1 MTRKNRIS
9 KRELKPSFAGK
20 KKDSALL
27 REFDKILR
35 RDVKVTLFQMR
46 GKWGKI
52 VLNADDL
59 FKMLPR
65 YKKDPA
71 ERIRLGPLLYPV
83 AAKFTDDIYKVL
95 LANPVKT
102 RDTVVFTAG
111 GSATGKS
118 SILRAA
124 GRSLGVDFIVDTT
137 FSNTDRAMA
146 QMEKALASGR
156 KVEIHYVYRDFSE
169 SVKGMLRRALD
180 PKSGR
185 VVPIDDMART
195 HYGSQLAVLEA
206 LERYQNNGRV
216 SIKLNVNEKGKLR
229 EIEVEEF
236 AQLLYGRVDKL
247 EEIGQNIFDELFQN
261 QRRKRGDKGKHQN
274 PGWKDLYISRE
285 LYEAARSKAQT
296 RGGP

>member
-9 KRELKPSFAGK
+9 KRKLKPSSAEK

-35 RDVKVTLFQMR
+35 RDMNATLLGMR

-65 YKKDPA
+65 YKKNPA

-95 LANPVKT
+95 LAAPVKKT
-102 RDTVVFTAG
+102 MDTVVFTAG

-118 SILRAA
+118 TILRAA
-124 GRSLGVDFIVDTT
+124 GRSSGVDFIMDTT
-137 FSNTDRAMA
+137 FSKIDRAIL
-146 QMEKALASGR
+146 QVEKALASGR
-156 KVEIHYVYRDFSE
+156 KVDIHYVYRDFSE
-169 SVKGMLRRALD
+169 SVKGMVRRALD

-185 VVPIDDMART
+185 SVPIDVMAQT
-195 HYGSQLAVLEA
+195 HYGSQRAMLYASMQ
-206 LERYQNNGRV
+206 YQDNTMV
-216 SIKLNVNEKGKLR
+216 SFKFYLNDEKKVKEIKLEKFYR
-229 EIEVEEF
+229 
-236 AQLLYGRVDKL
+236 LLHGRVDKL
-247 EEIGQNIFDELFQN
+247 KKIGQDILDELLKN
-261 QRRKRGDKGKHQN
+261 QGRRRSDPSKNQDARR
-274 PGWKDLYISRE
+274 KDLYISRE
-285 LYEAARSKAQT
+285 FYEANRSKT
-296 RGGP
+296 